1 MKSVEFFV
9 ANPAGNITIF
19 VTSPVERSEYQE
31 IAKKLLAIDE
41 LHGEQVGFIKDGNR
55 MEMCG
60 LEFCGNASRS
70 FALWYAKNR
79 AGIDGKGRV
88 TVDVSGA
95 DAPIDVEIDTKT
107 SYTKIEM
114 PKPKRVLNWR
124 EVGSDRKDGILV
136 DLGGIMHLVLWD
148 VPASAEIFEKYK
160 DEINEKY
167 NPPAMGVMFIEKKS
181 LSMVPVVYVRDVDTT
196 YFEGSCG
203 SGSVAT
209 AVALACERPAGEY
222 SFELTQPAGK
232 ITATALKGAE
242 SPENVAGIEK
252 VYIEGV
258 VELGPMRYY
267 TDDRNY

>member
-1 MKSVEFFV
+1 MRKVDYFV

-19 VTSPVERSEYQE
+19 VVSPAERSEYQE

-41 LHGEQVGFIKDGNR
+41 LHGEQVGFIKEGNR

-70 FALWYAKNR
+70 FALWYAQNR
-79 AGIDGKGRV
+79 AGIDGKGKV

-95 DAPIDVEIDTKT
+95 DAPIDVEIDTIT
-107 SYTKIEM
+107 NYTKIEM
-114 PKPKRVLNWR
+114 PMPKQVLNWC
-124 EVGSDRKDGILV
+124 EVGSDGIDGVLV

-148 VPASAEIFEKYK
+148 VTASEDLFNKYK
-160 DEINEKY
+160 NEINEKY
-167 NPPAMGVMFIEKKS
+167 NPPAMGVMFVNKKT
-181 LSMVPVVYVRDVDTT
+181 LEMTPVVYVRDVDTT

-209 AVALACERPAGEY
+209 AVALSLEKAAGAH

-232 ITATALKGAE
+232 IVASVVKGAE
-242 SPENVAGIEK
+242 TSASVAGIEK
-252 VYIEGV
+252 VYIEGP
-258 VELGPMRYY
+258 VELGKEQSI
-267 TDDRNY
+267 

>member
-1 MKSVEFFV
+1 MNRIDYFV

-19 VTSPVERSEYQE
+19 VVSPAERSEYKE
-31 IAKKLLAIDE
+31 IAERLLAIDE
-41 LHGEQVGFIKDGNR
+41 LHGEQVGFIKEGNR

-79 AGIDGKGRV
+79 AGLTGKGKV

-95 DAPIDVEIDTKT
+95 DAPIDVEVDTNT
-107 SYTKIEM
+107 NYTKLEM
-114 PKPKRVLNWR
+114 PMPKRIIMW
-124 EVGSDRKDGILV
+124 EDGILV

-148 VPASAEIFEKYK
+148 VPASAETFEKYK
-160 DEINEKY
+160 KEINDKY
-167 NPPAMGVMFIEKKS
+167 NPPAMGVMFVNKKT
-181 LSMVPVVYVRDVDTT
+181 LEMTPVVYVRDVDTT

-209 AVALACERPAGEY
+209 AVALSMEKGPGEY

-232 ITATALKGAE
+232 IVASIIKEKVDDEAE
-242 SPENVAGIEK
+242 INKTCGIKK
-252 VYIEGV
+252 VYIEGPV
-258 VELGPMRYY
+258 DLGD
-267 TDDRNY
+267 TKNI

>member
-1 MKSVEFFV
+1 MKSVEYFV

-19 VTSPVERSEYQE
+19 VVSPAERSEYQE
-31 IAKKLLAIDE
+31 IAKELLAIDE

-79 AGIDGKGRV
+79 VGLSGKGKV
-88 TVDVSGA
+88 TVEVSGT
-95 DAPIDVEIDTKT
+95 DAPIDVEIDTDT
-107 SYTKIEM
+107 CYTKIEM
-114 PKPKRVLNWR
+114 PKPKRVMNWR
-124 EVGSDRKDGILV
+124 EVGSDGADGVLV
-136 DLGGIMHLVLWD
+136 DLGGIMHLVLRD
-148 VPASAEIFEKYK
+148 VPASAEGFEKYK
-160 DEINEKY
+160 KEINEKY
-167 NPPAMGVMFIEKKS
+167 NPPAMGVMFVNNKTLE
-181 LSMVPVVYVRDVDTT
+181 MTPVVYVRDVDTT

-209 AVALACERPAGEY
+209 AVALALEKASGEY

-232 ITATALKGAE
+232 IVASAAKGVE

-258 VELGPMRYY
+258 VELGPMRYLKN
-267 TDDRNY
+267 DRNY